1 MTTYTF
7 RLRERDVNSA
17 VVELN
22 LSAIESNAA
31 LARAVLEYGAR
42 QIVRDAYKDDEALAR
57 AEALNNGEDW
67 RKRGTGAP
75 SAGAIVNAAISI
87 YADANPKA
95 GVKKADRLATM
106 RAIAGDPSHQ
116 HHDALMRALNA
127 PDKAGLSPMDR
138 ARKAA
143 ELKASA
149 KASAGDESP
158 F

>member
-1 MTTYTF
+1 MTTYIF
-7 RLRERDVNSA
+7 RLRERDANSPT
-17 VVELN
+17 VELD
-22 LSAIESNAA
+22 LSAIESNPA

-57 AEALNNGEDW
+57 AESLNNGEDW

-75 SAGAIVNAAISI
+75 SAGAIVNAAIGI

-95 GVKKADRLATM
+95 GVKKADRIATM
-106 RAIAGDPSHQ
+106 RAIAGDPSHV
-116 HHDALMRALNA
+116 HHAALMAALNA
-127 PDKAGLSPMDR
+127 PDAAGMSPMDR

-149 KASAGDESP
+149 KPATGDESP